1 MCVIVCDFVVKCVVQ
16 VGEEEQG
23 ATQPEKDP
31 LCYQEEQTGGF
42 WLSDWQPPIDS
53 IVKLYVPAFV

>member
-1 MCVIVCDFVVKCVVQ
+1 MK

-31 LCYQEEQTGGF
+31 LSYQEEQTGGF
-42 WLSDWQPPIDS
+42 WLSGWQPPIDS